1 MYFIHYFYV
10 SVTDD
15 APKFPGAES
24 PASSWPCAELSR
36 RRIARVELALRRIV
50 PSPSW
55 RRRIGGAELSHSAED
70 VLSTVDMVVQRR
82 DGPRWLRHSES
93 DDDDDEL
100 HYYWGLYN
108 VWDPSANYWGPGP
121 SRIDAHGLQLTRQGF
136 YRDTVH
142 TATH

>member
-10 SVTDD
+10 TVTDA
-15 APKFPGAES
+15 APKCPGAES

-36 RRIARVELALRRIV
+36 RRV
-50 PSPSW
+50 
-55 RRRIGGAELSHSAED
+55 GGAESAAPSCPIPLETCCRPWTWWYND
-70 VLSTVDMVVQRR
+70 ATALAGYATV
-82 DGPRWLRHSES
+82 S

-121 SRIDAHGLQLTRQGF
+121 SRIDAHGLQLTRQGV

>member
-10 SVTDD
+10 TVTDA
-15 APKFPGAES
+15 APKCPGAES
-24 PASSWPCAELSR
+24 AAPSCPIPLETCCRPWTWWCNDATA
-36 RRIARVELALRRIV
+36 LA
-50 PSPSW
+50 
-55 RRRIGGAELSHSAED
+55 GYA
-70 VLSTVDMVVQRR
+70 TV
-82 DGPRWLRHSES
+82 S

-121 SRIDAHGLQLTRQGF
+121 SRIDAHGLQLTRQGV